1 MMAVF
6 SRKSSKLESIWMKP
20 LSILQLDIADRAVI
34 RVAGEGLYINFL
46 VFLLQ
51 FSEDNLTYTQKKMT
65 LSDIGSLIT
74 EGHFSGTPCT
84 MQLL

>member
-51 FSEDNLTYTQKKMT
+51 LPEHTGAPEKK
-65 LSDIGSLIT
+65 L
-74 EGHFSGTPCT
+74 P
-84 MQLL
+84 